1 MTPPGQVQVY
11 PRFARVL
18 LFVLAVLFL
27 AGAITV
33 YGIAPP
39 AGATD
44 WFGIG
49 GTAAIALF
57 CFGAFHY
64 YSRLTVRV
72 TPESVVVS
80 HPFKG
85 TLRVTHDNVISIAR
99 IAYSNGSSATRFIF
113 DDGGRKSVDLS
124 NTAFDLRLFTRPFP
138 PPPTSKERAATIRRL
153 ELAGVRRRMYAFDSA
168 TEENQ
173 LVCRKVTVGRLSRQD
188 VWQVAFFERG
198 RYGTPT
204 NFRTEAEAYN
214 YFVMI
219 LARWA
224 QQERWA
230 VRRG

>member
-1 MTPPGQVQVY
+1 MLEFY
-11 PRFARVL
+11 
-18 LFVLAVLFL
+18 
-27 AGAITV
+27 
-33 YGIAPP
+33 
-39 AGATD
+39 
-44 WFGIG
+44 
-49 GTAAIALF
+49 
-57 CFGAFHY
+57 Y

-72 TPESVVVS
+72 TPESVIVT

-85 TLRVTHDNVISIAR
+85 TLRVTRDNLISIAR
-99 IAYSNGSSATRFIF
+99 IAYNNGSLTRFIF

-124 NTAFDLRLFTRPFP
+124 YAAFDLRLFTRSFP
-138 PPPTSKERAATIRRL
+138 PPSTSKERAAAIRRL

-173 LVCRKVTVGRLSRQD
+173 LVCRKVTVGGLSRQD

-224 QQERWA
+224 QQDRNKT
-230 VRRG
+230 RC